1 MIEVWYRFIAFLL
14 PFEWAKQDQMFF
26 MKNALLAVLL
36 VAPLLGTL
44 STMIVSKRMA
54 FFSDALGHG
63 AFTGIVIGS
72 IFGLQADL
80 GSAVLFSIFFS
91 IVITVVRNK
100 SKMSSDTIIGVFSST
115 AVALGIFISTQG
127 GHSFTKLN
135 RILIGDLLSIT
146 PGEIELI
153 FVILLITTLVWLLFY
168 NRMLVVSVNLSYA
181 DSLGIQTLPVELI
194 FTVLV
199 AVIVTIS
206 IPWIGLLTINSLL
219 VLPGAS
225 ARNIARNSRKYHF
238 WSVLFSLVS
247 GLGGLMISYCL
258 GTATGATIVLFS
270 VCIFLFTLIINRSL

>member
-135 RILIGDLLSIT
+135 RILFGVLLSIT